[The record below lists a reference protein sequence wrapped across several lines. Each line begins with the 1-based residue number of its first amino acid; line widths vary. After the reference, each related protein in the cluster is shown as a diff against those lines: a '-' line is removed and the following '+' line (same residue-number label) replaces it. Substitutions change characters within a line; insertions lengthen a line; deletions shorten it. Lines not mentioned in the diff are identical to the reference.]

1 MHNENFADDSDY
13 DKDKML
19 KKCNDT
25 LVDIV
30 ISTPMVL
37 DALGLKLKYRK
48 CECGKTIN
56 QHNPRNYKVHLK
68 SKYHLDFIK
77 NKKEIEVD
85 ETNDSKAPE
94 MCVEINDNLHQENGS
109 FEMHHFVK
117 KNETHTMSSPD
128 ITEYEQIEC
137 ECGAKYNVRN
147 KSQHLKSNRHIAF
160 LGGEVKEKT
169 DLKKCECGKTIR
181 LKNLENH
188 LKSKYHLAATYK
200 EEEYENDKIT
210 CECGGKYNKG
220 YGSKA
225 QHEKTKMHKEFI
237 KNKNEKV

>member
-1 MHNENFADDSDY
+1 MHDENY
-13 DKDKML
+13 DKERLL
-19 KKCNDT
+19 KEIADNLDDLGDYLFMRHHKC
-25 LVDIV
+25 V
-30 ISTPMVL
+30 
-37 DALGLKLKYRK
+37 
-48 CECGKTIN
+48 CGKTIN
-56 QHNPRNYKVHLK
+56 QSNSRNYRAHLK

-77 NKKEIEVD
+77 NNKDIEV
-85 ETNDSKAPE
+85 EKTNDSKAPE
-94 MCVEINDNLHQENGS
+94 MCVEIKDDLHQENGS
-109 FEMHHFVK
+109 FEMHHYCIN
-117 KNETHTMSSPD
+117 KNNKHTMLSPD

-181 LKNLENH
+181 LKNLESH

>member
-1 MHNENFADDSDY
+1 MYKNDDENMHELLKNY
-13 DKDKML
+13 DKEKL
-19 KKCNDT
+19 
-25 LVDIV
+25 
-30 ISTPMVL
+30 
-37 DALGLKLKYRK
+37 LKYITENLDDVCTLK
-48 CECGKTIN
+48 YHTCECGKTIS
-56 QHNPRNYKVHLK
+56 QINPRNYRAHLK

-109 FEMHHFVK
+109 FEMHHYCINKNK
-117 KNETHTMSSPD
+117 KHTMSSPV

-181 LKNLENH
+181 LKNLESH
-188 LKSKYHLAATYK
+188 LKSKYHLAVTYK